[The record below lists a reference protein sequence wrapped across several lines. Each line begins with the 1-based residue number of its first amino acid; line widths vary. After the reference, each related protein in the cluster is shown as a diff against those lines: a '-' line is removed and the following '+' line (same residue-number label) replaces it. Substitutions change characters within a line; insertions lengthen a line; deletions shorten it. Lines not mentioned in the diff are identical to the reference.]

1 MSSAIILFALSLLV
15 GFALGR
21 FSWRAIAASSLALAV
36 VAAVV
41 LHREGFGALAGIA
54 TIVACLT
61 LNQLAYFVSLLTH
74 GSERTAK
81 KSIERAKDAEARSWT
96 KSH

>member
-21 FSWRAIAASSLALAV
+21 FSWRAIAVSSLALAV
-36 VAAVV
+36 VAAVI
-41 LHREGFGALAGIA
+41 LHREGFGPLAGIA
-54 TIVACLT
+54 IVTACLT
-61 LNQLAYFVSLLTH
+61 LNQLAYFVSLLRR
-74 GSERTAK
+74 GSERAAG
-81 KSIERAKDAEARSWT
+81 KSIEHAKAPEAGGWT